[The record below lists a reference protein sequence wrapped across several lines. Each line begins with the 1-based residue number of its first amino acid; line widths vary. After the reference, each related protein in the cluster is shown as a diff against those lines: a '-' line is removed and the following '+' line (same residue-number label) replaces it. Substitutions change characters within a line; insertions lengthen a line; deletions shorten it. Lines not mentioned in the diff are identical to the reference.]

1 MFFYKGLSCPHCNTP
16 FTESDDVVAC
26 PICGAPHH
34 RDCWTENGGCSCAAD
49 HGTDKQWSRE
59 TAKEQ
64 PVPEQSAPDA
74 VSKEEPSESGTPP
87 TAPCPRC
94 GTHNSPY
101 AERCAR
107 CGLPLKAQDWHSS
120 RTTYG
125 APYSTFNEYTPFHTP
140 HMACGGVSPDAVLDG
155 ETARDLAAVVRNNT
169 PYYLPRFER
178 MSRSG
183 SKISWNWAAFFFP
196 AYWLLFRKQY
206 LAGIAVLS
214 VNILYT
220 VISSL
225 LVVACFPSIL
235 EHTNYAA
242 MYDEL
247 QWLIQTDERAMLGG
261 MLIMAVSL
269 IPFCV
274 RLLVG
279 MLGNRL
285 YMKRC
290 LRLIRSTREV
300 YPEGYQAQLAMVG
313 GTSPALAIVGYFA
326 YQIIPNLIL
335 MML

>member
-1 MFFYKGLSCPHCNTP
+1 MFFYKGLSCPHCNTS
-16 FTESDDVVAC
+16 FTENDDVVAC

-34 RDCWTENGGCSCAAD
+34 RDCWTENGGCSCAED

-64 PVPEQSAPDA
+64 PAPEHSTKEDSYEPDT
-74 VSKEEPSESGTPP
+74 ST

-107 CGLPLKAQDWHSS
+107 CGLPLKAQDWHSAH
-120 RTTYG
+120 
-125 APYSTFNEYTPFHTP
+125 APYGTPHSTFNEYTPFHNP
-140 HMACGGVSPDAVLDG
+140 HMPCGGVSPDAVLDG
-155 ETARDLAAVVRNNT
+155 ETARDLAAVVRTNT

-178 MSRSG
+178 MARSG
-183 SKISWNWAAFFFP
+183 SKISWNWAAFFLP
-196 AYWLLFRKQY
+196 AYWLLFRKQH
-206 LAGIAVLS
+206 LAGIAVLA

-235 EHTNYAA
+235 EQKTYAA
-242 MYDEL
+242 MYEEL
-247 QWLIQTDERAMLGG
+247 WLLMQTDEKALLAGL
-261 MLIMAVSL
+261 LITAVSL

-290 LRLIRSTREV
+290 RHLIRSTREV

-313 GTSPALAIVGYFA
+313 GTSPALAVVGYFA
-326 YQIIPNLIL
+326 YKIIPNLIL
-335 MML
+335 MMF